1 MHNGF
6 PPCGLS
12 KTSLTFC
19 YMVKPN
25 PKKKSSKFN
34 KSYKKPK
41 ETIIENGVHKV
52 NVDFMQYRIEAHMTF
67 RSSKD
72 C

>member
-1 MHNGF
+1 
-6 PPCGLS
+6 
-12 KTSLTFC
+12 
-19 YMVKPN
+19 MVKPN
-25 PKKKSSKFN
+25 QKKKSSKFN
-34 KSYKKPK
+34 QLCRKPK

-52 NVDFMQYRIEAHMTF
+52 NVDFMQYRIEANMTF

>member
-1 MHNGF
+1 MWYEVQQI
-6 PPCGLS
+6 

-19 YMVKPN
+19 YIVKPN
-25 PKKKSSKFN
+25 QQKHSSKFN
-34 KSYKKPK
+34 KLHKKSK

-52 NVDFMQYRIEAHMTF
+52 NVDFMQYKIEAHMTF